1 MIVNFKNTTLN
12 TVIIELQDECIELK
26 SGMEI
31 SVNSETN
38 RIAFNCYSNQS
49 SNFKTIKFVVFNYN
63 YILNSSYD
71 LLLNSETVFIKLV
84 EKEIHGDHVETYKFI
99 DVISDNISVID
110 NQFEIKD
117 EAYAKQQILNYEK
130 QEKKATKIVK
140 VIDVLQSICYI
151 GLPFGIIFFGVWYYS
166 NILTA
171 LYIIVPL
178 SVIAVIV
185 GLLVRKILNKFNKKL
200 DEIIDDDDKDKHD
213 LYVDKWSYFEKE
225 YIYSVVRSN
234 K

>member
-12 TVIIELQDECIELK
+12 TVIIELKDDCLELK

-49 SNFKTIKFVVFNYN
+49 SNFKTLKFLILSYN
-63 YILNSSYD
+63 FILNSSYD
-71 LLLNSETVFIKLV
+71 LLLNSETVFIQLV
-84 EKEIHGDHVETYKFI
+84 EKEIKGEHTETYKFI

-117 EAYAKQQILNYEK
+117 EAYDKQQILNYEK
-130 QEKKATKIVK
+130 QEKKATKIAK
-140 VIDVLQSICYI
+140 VFDVLQSICYI
-151 GLPFGIIFFGVWYYS
+151 GLPGIIIFFGVWYYS

-178 SVIAVIV
+178 SAISIIV
-185 GLLVRKILNKFNKKL
+185 GLLIKKLINKFNKKL
-200 DEIIDDDDKDKHD
+200 DEKIDDNNVHA
-213 LYVDKWSYFEKE
+213 LYIDTWSYFEKE